1 MVLVF
6 LGENWTTT
14 SRMTEVVAVSTL
26 VAREDTTVSDM
37 VSDFVTERA
46 VLASVAVGVECSHDD

>member
-1 MVLVF
+1 
-6 LGENWTTT
+6 
-14 SRMTEVVAVSTL
+14 MTEVVAVSTL